1 MNNINAKMIKVDED
15 ALPFVETK
23 LKGID
28 GKIYSALMLMDT
40 GSNFNVLATEMKV
53 LIGKDDWLEE
63 SLDGVVNVA
72 NEVSELSQAMFKFE
86 MDNQKYQEQFAFV
99 DGQHLMQIDDMMFV
113 GVLGNRFMQKHRLAI
128 DYTNMTVHTSNM
140 TNEELNNGK
149 YEFVIPIEYGLKHYN
164 TPILHI
170 KGKKHSAVAV
180 VDTGCDEFTITQR
193 AIDECGLSPYITGN
207 TVEVTGSNGSVDGQE
222 CVLNFSLTD
231 HKGNRIGKQSFE
243 ETVEIIP
250 TIPDVLEDGECD
262 EDGKLLPP
270 VDGMIGSP
278 FMAKQKWT
286 IDFGEG
292 AIFGQL
298 NGSCI

>member
-1 MNNINAKMIKVDED
+1 MVERDP
-15 ALPFVETK
+15 LPFIEIQIM
-23 LKGID
+23 GMD
-28 GKIYSALMLMDT
+28 GKKHSALMLMDT
-40 GSNFNVLATEMKV
+40 GSNFNILAAEMKV
-53 LIGKDDWLEE
+53 LIGKNDWLEE
-63 SLDGVVNVA
+63 RLDRAVNVA
-72 NEVSELSQAMFKFE
+72 NEVSELTQAMFNFE
-86 MDNQKYQEQFAFV
+86 MDGQPFQEQFAFV
-99 DGQHLMQIDDMMFV
+99 DGQHLMQINDMMFV
-113 GVLGNRFMQKHRLAI
+113 GVLGNSFMQKYRLAI
-128 DYTNMTVHTSNM
+128 DYANMTVHTSNV
-140 TNEELNNGK
+140 TAEELNNGK
-149 YEFVIPIEYGLKHYN
+149 YEFVIPIQYGLKHYN

-170 KGKKHSAVAV
+170 KGEKHSAVAV

-250 TIPDVLEDGECD
+250 TIPNVLEDGECD

>member
-1 MNNINAKMIKVDED
+1 M
-15 ALPFVETK
+15 
-23 LKGID
+23 
-28 GKIYSALMLMDT
+28 
-40 GSNFNVLATEMKV
+40 
-53 LIGKDDWLEE
+53 
-63 SLDGVVNVA
+63 
-72 NEVSELSQAMFKFE
+72 
-86 MDNQKYQEQFAFV
+86 
-99 DGQHLMQIDDMMFV
+99 
-113 GVLGNRFMQKHRLAI
+113 
-128 DYTNMTVHTSNM
+128 
-140 TNEELNNGK
+140 
-149 YEFVIPIEYGLKHYN
+149 
-164 TPILHI
+164 ILHI
-170 KGKKHSAVAV
+170 KGEKHSAVAV

-250 TIPDVLEDGECD
+250 TIPNVLEDGECD
-262 EDGKLLPP
+262 EEGKLLPP

>member
-15 ALPFVETK
+15 VLPFVEIK
-23 LKGID
+23 FKGID

-40 GSNFNVLATEMKV
+40 GSNFNILATEMKV

-72 NEVSELSQAMFKFE
+72 NEVSELSQAKFKFE
-86 MDNQKYQEQFAFV
+86 MDNQQFQEQFAFV
-99 DGQHLMQIDDMMFV
+99 DGQHLIQIDDMMFV
-113 GVLGNRFMQKHRLAI
+113 GILGNRFMQKYRLAI
-128 DYTNMTVHTSNM
+128 DYANMTVHTSNV
-140 TNEELNNGK
+140 TAEELNNGK
-149 YEFVIPIEYGLKHYN
+149 YEFVIPIQYGLKHYN

-170 KGKKHSAVAV
+170 KGEKHSAVAV

-193 AIDECGLSPYITGN
+193 AIDECGISHQITGN

-250 TIPDVLEDGECD
+250 TIPNVLEDGECD

-278 FMAKQKWT
+278 FIAKQKW
-286 IDFGEG
+286 ILDFGEV
-292 AIFGQL
+292 AIYKM
-298 NGSCI
+298 

>member
-15 ALPFVETK
+15 VLPFVEIK
-23 LKGID
+23 FKGID

-40 GSNFNVLATEMKV
+40 GSNFNILATEMKV

-99 DGQHLMQIDDMMFV
+99 DGQHLIQIDDMMFV
-113 GVLGNRFMQKHRLAI
+113 GILGNRFMQKYRLAI
-128 DYTNMTVHTSNM
+128 DYANMTVHTSNV
-140 TNEELNNGK
+140 TAEELNNGK
-149 YEFVIPIEYGLKHYN
+149 YEFVIQIPYGLKHYN

-170 KGKKHSAVAV
+170 KGEKHSAVAV

-250 TIPDVLEDGECD
+250 TIPNVLEDEECD

-278 FMAKQKWT
+278 FIAKQKW
-286 IDFGEG
+286 ILDFGEG
-292 AIFGQL
+292 AIYKM
-298 NGSCI
+298 

>member
-1 MNNINAKMIKVDED
+1 MNSINTKFMVEGDS
-15 ALPFVETK
+15 LPFVEIK
-23 LKGID
+23 FKGMD
-28 GKIYSALMLMDT
+28 GKIHSALMLMDT
-40 GSNFNVLATEMKV
+40 GSNFNILAAEMKV
-53 LIGKDDWLEE
+53 LICKNDWLEE
-63 SLDGVVNVA
+63 RLDGTVNVA
-72 NEVSELSQAMFKFE
+72 NEVSDLSQAMFKFE
-86 MDNQKYQEQFAFV
+86 MDNQKFQEQFAFV

-170 KGKKHSAVAV
+170 KGEKHSAVAV

-262 EDGKLLPP
+262 EEGKLLPP

-278 FMAKQKWT
+278 FIAKQKW
-286 IDFGEG
+286 ILDFGEG
-292 AIFGQL
+292 AIYKM
-298 NGSCI
+298 

>member
-15 ALPFVETK
+15 VLPFVEIK
-23 LKGID
+23 FKGID

-40 GSNFNVLATEMKV
+40 GSNFNILATEMKV

-99 DGQHLMQIDDMMFV
+99 DGQHLIQIDDMMFV
-113 GVLGNRFMQKHRLAI
+113 GILGNRFMQKYRLAI
-128 DYTNMTVHTSNM
+128 DYANMTVHTSNV
-140 TNEELNNGK
+140 TAEELNNGK
-149 YEFVIPIEYGLKHYN
+149 YEFVIPIQYGLKHYN

-170 KGKKHSAVAV
+170 KGEKHSAVAV

-250 TIPDVLEDGECD
+250 TIPNVLEDGECD

-278 FMAKQKWT
+278 FIAKQKW
-286 IDFGEG
+286 ILDFGEG
-292 AIFGQL
+292 AIYKM
-298 NGSCI
+298 

>member
-1 MNNINAKMIKVDED
+1 MEFYKVDES
-15 ALPFVETK
+15 ALPFVEIK
-23 LKGID
+23 FKGMD

-40 GSNFNVLATEMKV
+40 GSNFNILATEMKV

-72 NEVSELSQAMFKFE
+72 NEVSELSQAKFKFE
-86 MDNQKYQEQFAFV
+86 MDNQQFQEQFAFV

-113 GVLGNRFMQKHRLAI
+113 GILGSRFMQDNRLAI
-128 DYTNMTVHTSNM
+128 DYANMTVHTSNV
-140 TNEELNNGK
+140 TAEELNSGK
-149 YEFVIPIEYGLKHYN
+149 YKFVIPIEYGLKYYN
-164 TPILHI
+164 APILHI
-170 KGKKHSAVAV
+170 KGKRHGAVVV

-193 AIDECGLSPYITGN
+193 AIDECGLNYRITGN

-231 HKGNRIGKQSFE
+231 HKGNQIGKQSFE

-262 EDGKLLPP
+262 EEGKLLPP

>member
-1 MNNINAKMIKVDED
+1 MEFYMVDESV
-15 ALPFVETK
+15 LPFVEIK

-28 GKIYSALMLMDT
+28 GKIYSTLMLMDT
-40 GSNFNVLATEMKV
+40 GSNFNILATEMKV

-72 NEVSELSQAMFKFE
+72 NEVSELSQAKFKFE
-86 MDNQKYQEQFAFV
+86 MDNQQFQEQFAFV
-99 DGQHLMQIDDMMFV
+99 DGQHLIQIDDMMFV
-113 GVLGNRFMQKHRLAI
+113 GILGNRFMQKYRLAI
-128 DYTNMTVHTSNM
+128 DYANMTVHTSNV
-140 TNEELNNGK
+140 TAEELNSEK
-149 YEFVIPIEYGLKHYN
+149 YKFVIPIEYGLKYYN
-164 TPILHI
+164 APILHI
-170 KGKKHSAVAV
+170 KGKRHGAVVV

-193 AIDECGLSPYITGN
+193 AIDECGLNYRITGN

-231 HKGNRIGKQSFE
+231 HKGNQIGKQSFE

-262 EDGKLLPP
+262 EEGKLLPP